1 VATLA
6 AMSGGGWTADT
17 WLLLAYVG
25 GTLGITFVLI
35 LLLHLLGRW
44 LGR

>member
-1 VATLA
+1 VATTA
-6 AMSGGGWTADT
+6 EVSGGWADSV
-17 WLLLAYVG
+17 WFLLLYVG